1 MQVVVNDLPV
11 DEKVNVVGMVVEE
24 DVPLLPYIG
33 AEKSFNFFC
42 AIERKLELALF
53 YKKHYS

>member
-1 MQVVVNDLPV
+1 MNCTVDIFGEMQVVVNDLPV

-33 AEKSFNFFC
+33 
-42 AIERKLELALF
+42 LW
-53 YKKHYS
+53 KKVSTFSVR